1 MAVFL
6 KQVSNSKLYT
16 MYAPLE
22 RSTKPQLPP
31 YESAKGKME
40 WNYQTVTFVLSI
52 IVQAIAL
59 GLSVYAFVDAET
71 NPGSKPELLTTILIL
86 ELVVQGV
93 ELTWYAVVGL
103 IYYCGGASIGVEY
116 RYLDWMVTT
125 PTMLISILL
134 FIWYLQCNLLTLE
147 NIGSDGSKM
156 LAILTSVVLNWVM
169 LAMGYVYE
177 AKMKSITSM
186 LDSLLGPNSGLY
198 LGFIPFLGSY
208 VPVFASVIAKSDPL
222 AWFVSIL
229 TFLIWALYGVVAI
242 LYTKPGDDGIK
253 NTFYNLLDI
262 VSKNI
267 AGITVAIVTFMYSK
281 TPLDPTVPLCNVT
294 SS

>member
-1 MAVFL
+1 
-6 KQVSNSKLYT
+6 

-31 YESAKGKME
+31 YESSKPKME
-40 WNYQTVTFVLSI
+40 WNYQTGTFALSI
-52 IVQAIAL
+52 VVQAIAL
-59 GLSVYAFVDAET
+59 GLSIYALVDAEA

-134 FIWYLQCNLLTLE
+134 FIWYLQCDLLTLT
-147 NIGSDGSKM
+147 NIGADDTKL
-156 LAILTSVVLNWVM
+156 LAILTSILLNWAM
-169 LAMGYVYE
+169 LAMGYIYE
-177 AKMKSITSM
+177 AKMKSITWIF
-186 LDSLLGPNSGLY
+186 DSLLGPDSGLY
-198 LGFIPFLGSY
+198 LGFIPFIGSY
-208 VPVFASVIAKSDPL
+208 VPIFVSVIAKSDPL
-222 AWFVSIL
+222 AWFVSVL

-242 LYTKPGDDGIK
+242 MYTRPGDAGIK

-267 AGITVAIVTFMYSK
+267 AGITVAIVTFMYRE
-281 TPLDPTVPLCNVT
+281 TPFDPTAPLCNVT
-294 SS
+294 FS